1 MTVPVSKKVSPDGE
15 YMRAALLHW
24 LPECSPLVE
33 ELEAAE
39 VESARDLGLVPQEIG
54 IYSLLSEAFVWPV
67 LVPALER
74 QLPGD
79 PVVVRCAHLLEELVT
94 SPSSEV
100 RQAVKIRVIEILA
113 GSGLPMEE
121 IKKNIG
127 PVTAGLVAASRN

>member
-1 MTVPVSKKVSPDGE
+1 MPVSKKVSSDAE
-15 YMRAALLHW
+15 YVRAALLHW
-24 LPECSPLVE
+24 LPECLPLVE

-39 VESARDLGLVPQEIG
+39 VESARDLGLVPHEIG

-79 PVVVRCAHLLEELVT
+79 PVVVRCARLLEELVT

-100 RQAVKIRVIEILA
+100 RQAVKIRVIEILS

-121 IKKNIG
+121 IKKSIG